1 MVGAR
6 GAQLLVDR
14 VDLVIEVV
22 DEAQAGIDG
31 AAPRLRDVEA
41 VQQLAAGDT
50 EQVRD
55 PGTGARRRSAWRGR
69 GA

>member
-6 GAQLLVDR
+6 GPQLLVDR
-14 VDLVIEVV
+14 VDLAVEVI
-22 DEAQAGIDG
+22 DEMQARVDG

-41 VQQLAAGDT
+41 VQQLTAGDA

-55 PGTGARRRSAWRGR
+55 RARVPERR
-69 GA
+69 